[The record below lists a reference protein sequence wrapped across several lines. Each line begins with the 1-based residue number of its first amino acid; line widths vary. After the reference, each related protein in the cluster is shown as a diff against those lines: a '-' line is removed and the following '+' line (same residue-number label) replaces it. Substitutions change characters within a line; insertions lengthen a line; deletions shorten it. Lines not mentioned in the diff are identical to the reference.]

1 MVGNFNGWSHLFL
14 SGRKYWSIGCGRS
27 RKLTI
32 PLEQRSWGEIVGQVN
47 LLDIISQCPATN
59 EEGNSDSN
67 ECGWGRRR
75 RRRKKKACLW
85 MRLASHGLFLSSI
98 SAYLP
103 RFYCWLCL
111 NKTCLKSSYLHSDR
125 QIQRRKLLGYV
136 GGSLKRSDPQQTRE
150 GFFITITRCKITCN
164 MQRSSQ
170 AANQHFL
177 LHGIYSSITRVYM
190 ACQAICTSGFDLTK
204 KIIKYPP
211 PSNLRLILPF
221 PPQ

>member
-1 MVGNFNGWSHLFL
+1 
-14 SGRKYWSIGCGRS
+14 
-27 RKLTI
+27 
-32 PLEQRSWGEIVGQVN
+32 
-47 LLDIISQCPATN
+47 
-59 EEGNSDSN
+59 
-67 ECGWGRRR
+67 
-75 RRRKKKACLW
+75 

-103 RFYCWLCL
+103 IFYCWLCL

-190 ACQAICTSGFDLTK
+190 ACQAIYTSGFDLTK

-221 PPQ
+221 PPQLAASAFSFREVFLLHIFKITTLIALGILLLCDAIVDRPTCKFYRPTSIMEIDRILFHSISRY